1 MDDLASIGLPN
12 HPVARD
18 RDRGPPILTGK
29 KYEAPSV
36 FEPANLLREARRQ
49 KGLSQADVPEI
60 CLLDPDGD
68 ILRALRRAGRATL
81 SRGWA
86 CYHTELFEFEH
97 AALRFGIIGC
107 AVGASFAV
115 LLAEE
120 LFVSGC
126 RLVLS
131 MTSAGQIV
139 SKGQPPY
146 FVVIDRAL
154 RDEGTSYHYLPPAD
168 FADADPALVAEAMGA
183 LREVGLPVYQ
193 GAAWTTDAPFRETE
207 AAIERARERNILA
220 VEMEA
225 AALYAFARARDKAV
239 LCLAHVTNQMA
250 VEAGDFE
257 KGEADGAHA
266 SLTVIAAVAGAWHR
280 RRGGKR

>member
-1 MDDLASIGLPN
+1 MTS
-12 HPVARD
+12 D
-18 RDRGPPILTGK
+18 RKPPILAGK
-29 KYEAPSV
+29 AYEAASV

-49 KGLSQADVPEI
+49 KGLPQADVPEI

-68 ILRALRRAGRATL
+68 ILRALRRAGRAAP
-81 SRGWA
+81 SPGWA

-97 AALRFGIIGC
+97 ERVRFGIIGC

-126 RLVLS
+126 RFLIS
-131 MTSAGQIV
+131 MTSAGQIAAPR
-139 SKGQPPY
+139 KHDRGPPPY

-168 FADADPALVAEAMGA
+168 FADADPRLVDEAMRA
-183 LREVGLPVYQ
+183 LCAVGLPVYR

-207 AAIERARERNILA
+207 AAIEQARARDILA

-225 AALYAFARARDKAV
+225 AALYAFARARDKPV

-257 KGEADGAHA
+257 KGEADGAHV
-266 SLTVIAAVAGAWHR
+266 SLKVIRAVAGAWHR
-280 RRGGKR
+280 RRGEGR

>member
-1 MDDLASIGLPN
+1 MSSDGA
-12 HPVARD
+12 
-18 RDRGPPILTGK
+18 PPILAAK
-29 KYEAPSV
+29 AYAAASV

-49 KGLSQADVPEI
+49 KGLPQEAVPEI
-60 CLLDPDGD
+60 CVLDPDGD
-68 ILRALRRAGRATL
+68 ILRALRRAGRATP
-81 SRGWA
+81 SPGWA

-97 AALRFGIIGC
+97 QATRFGIIGC

-126 RLVLS
+126 GFLISV
-131 MTSAGQIV
+131 TSAGQIAAPATHN
-139 SKGQPPY
+139 GGPPPY

-168 FADADPALVAEAMGA
+168 FAAADPALVADAMRA
-183 LREVGLPVYQ
+183 LGEVGLPVYQ

-207 AAIERARERNILA
+207 AAIGRARTHGILA

-225 AALYAFARARDKAV
+225 AALYAFARARDKPV

-266 SLTVIAAVAGAWHR
+266 SLTVIAAVAGAWR
-280 RRGGKR
+280 RRQGFAR

>member
-1 MDDLASIGLPN
+1 MANKST
-12 HPVARD
+12 
-18 RDRGPPILTGK
+18 PPILAGK
-29 KYEAPSV
+29 EYEAASV

-49 KGLSQADVPEI
+49 KGMAQADTPEV

-68 ILRALRRAGRATL
+68 ILRALHRAGRASL

-86 CYHTELFEFEH
+86 CYHTELYEFDDSGM
-97 AALRFGIIGC
+97 RFGIIGC

-126 RLVLS
+126 RSLIS
-131 MTSAGQIV
+131 MTSAGQIAAPPEHD
-139 SKGQPPY
+139 GPPPY
-146 FVVIDRAL
+146 FVVIERAL

-168 FADADPALVAEAMGA
+168 FADADQGLVAAAMEA
-183 LREVGLPVYQ
+183 LRDTNLPVYR
-193 GAAWTTDAPFRETE
+193 GASWTTDAPFRETE
-207 AAIERARERNILA
+207 GAIEGARARNILA

-225 AALYAFARARDKAV
+225 AALYAFARARNKPV

-250 VEAGDFE
+250 VNAGDFE
-257 KGEADGAHA
+257 KGEADGADA
-266 SLTVIAAVAGAWHR
+266 SLRVIAAVARAW
-280 RRGGKR
+280 RGRQ

>member
-1 MDDLASIGLPN
+1 MADTSK
-12 HPVARD
+12 
-18 RDRGPPILTGK
+18 PPILAGK
-29 KYEAPSV
+29 EYEAASV

-49 KGLSQADVPEI
+49 KGLAQGDVPEI

-68 ILRALRRAGRATL
+68 ILRALRRAGRATP
-81 SRGWA
+81 SPGWA
-86 CYHTELFEFEH
+86 CYHTELYEFDDEGM
-97 AALRFGIIGC
+97 RFGIIGC

-126 RLVLS
+126 GFLVS

-139 SKGQPPY
+139 VPPAGNGEPPY

-154 RDEGTSYHYLPPAD
+154 RDEGTSYHYLPPTE
-168 FADADPALVAEAMGA
+168 FAEADPALVAAAMDA
-183 LREVGLPVYQ
+183 LCDGGLPVYR
-193 GAAWTTDAPFRETE
+193 GAAWTTDAPFRETA
-207 AAIERARERNILA
+207 AAIERARARNILA

-225 AALYAFARARDKAV
+225 AALYAFARARDKPV

-250 VEAGDFE
+250 VNSGDFE
-257 KGEADGAHA
+257 KGEADGADA
-266 SLTVIAAVAGAWHR
+266 SLRVIAAVARAWR
-280 RRGGKR
+280 ARRGGQGGARR